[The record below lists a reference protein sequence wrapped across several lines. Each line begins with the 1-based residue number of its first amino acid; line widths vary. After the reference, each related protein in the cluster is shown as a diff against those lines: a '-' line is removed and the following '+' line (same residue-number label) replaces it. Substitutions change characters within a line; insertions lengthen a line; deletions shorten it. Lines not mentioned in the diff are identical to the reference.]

1 MSFIT
6 CWRIFRWAALSF
18 FAGLTCTNAR
28 VEGCVL
34 FFGGGF
40 GIAGAFWTLNLISIV
55 FTMFQLTGV
64 KYELLS

>member
-18 FAGLTCTNAR
+18 LAGLTWTNAR

-40 GIAGAFWTLNLISIV
+40 GIAGAF
-55 FTMFQLTGV
+55 
-64 KYELLS
+64 